1 MGSGRARRAARML
14 AATGA
19 AAALLGAAPGT
30 AQAATEYDGDAT
42 ALRIEGLRLDLLPG
56 ATEATPEQLQPL
68 VEVLREIQD
77 QAPEQLRRD
86 QLTLAMPDQT
96 IGHTEFPGT
105 DTQGAIPENP
115 LVTAD
120 VLEARSVKTDDGGM
134 ISEASVLG
142 LSLGGGVLSADVIKT
157 SCVGNGD
164 RITLDVSQ
172 LDLSSN
178 EDIVDSRVSLKP
190 GTAMPI
196 PGLATI
202 TFNQQDTDG
211 STYGEATNVVI
222 SLDSDLSMRS
232 LNRIFS
238 EAAPAFE
245 DAVRQ
250 VVERL
255 SETEV
260 GPDGQQPLQPLGE
273 EAGKL
278 QGEELYKAF
287 DDAVEQITAPTSE
300 APEELQNALN
310 NLAHL
315 DGTITV
321 ANAACSQATVTEAAP
336 QPQEPQQAVPAEPV
350 SDTSEPPLADTGSP
364 AGMVGIGLAGFGA
377 LAGGGYV
384 LMRLRRRQA

>member
-42 ALRIEGLRLDLLPG
+42 ALRIEGLQLELLPG

-68 VEVLREIQD
+68 VKVLKEIQS
-77 QAPEQLRRD
+77 QAPEQLQRD

-96 IGHTEFPGT
+96 IGYAEFPGT

-115 LVTAD
+115 LFTAD
-120 VLEARSVKTDDGGM
+120 FLEAKSVKTDDGGM

-164 RITLDVSQ
+164 TITLDVSQ
-172 LDLSSN
+172 LDLSSS
-178 EDIVDSRVSLKP
+178 EDIVDSRISLKS

-202 TFNQQDTDG
+202 TFNQSDTDG

-222 SLDSDLSMRS
+222 DVNSDLSMRS

-245 DAVRQ
+245 NVMQEVLTD
-250 VVERL
+250 L
-255 SETEV
+255 SNTRV
-260 GPDGQQPLQPLGE
+260 GPDGNQPFKEFGKHAEDLSGE
-273 EAGKL
+273 QLYA
-278 QGEELYKAF
+278 EL
-287 DDAVEQITAPTSE
+287 DEVVEQITAPTSE

-321 ANAACSQATVTEAAP
+321 ANAACSQAPVTEAAP

-364 AGMVGIGLAGFGA
+364 AGMVGMGLAGFAA

>member
-1 MGSGRARRAARML
+1 ML

-19 AAALLGAAPGT
+19 AAALLGAAPGS

-42 ALRIEGLRLDLLPG
+42 ALRIEGLQLELLPG

-68 VEVLREIQD
+68 VEVLKEIQS
-77 QAPEQLRRD
+77 QAPEQLQRD

-96 IGHTEFPGT
+96 IGYAEFPGT

-115 LVTAD
+115 LFTAD
-120 VLEARSVKTDDGGM
+120 FLEAKSVKTDAGGM

-164 RITLDVSQ
+164 TITLEVSQ
-172 LDLSSN
+172 LDLSSS
-178 EDIVDSRVSLKP
+178 EDIVDSRVTLKS
-190 GTAMPI
+190 GTANSI

-202 TFNQQDTDG
+202 TFNQSDTDG

-222 SLDSDLSMRS
+222 DVNSDLSMRS

-245 DAVRQ
+245 NAVRQ

-260 GPDGQQPLQPLGE
+260 GPEGEQPLQPLGE

-310 NLAHL
+310 HLAHL

-321 ANAACSQATVTEAAP
+321 ANAACAQQTVTEAAR

-364 AGMVGIGLAGFGA
+364 AGMVGMGVAGFAA
-377 LAGGGYV
+377 LVGGGYV